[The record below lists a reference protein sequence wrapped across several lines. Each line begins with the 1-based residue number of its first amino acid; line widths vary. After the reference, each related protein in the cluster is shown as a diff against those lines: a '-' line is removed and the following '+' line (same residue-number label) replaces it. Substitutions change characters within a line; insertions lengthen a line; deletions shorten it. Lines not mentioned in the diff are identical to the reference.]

1 MIRNASHLAAT
12 SVALF
17 MLASPAFAQQAQ
29 QPSAS
34 HLAAGRDVAISSGM
48 TGAFDAMTGPL
59 LNQLQQ
65 MNVTR
70 PEIRQDLDQ
79 VVAILRPEVDQKKQ
93 EMIDS
98 TARIFATRMTEAEL
112 KEVAAFYKSPVGQKY
127 VLIQPGV
134 LDDVVRDLSIWSQ
147 RTSEFIMDRARQE
160 MSKRGHQLN

>member
-1 MIRNASHLAAT
+1 
-12 SVALF
+12 
-17 MLASPAFAQQAQ
+17 
-29 QPSAS
+29 
-34 HLAAGRDVAISSGM
+34 
-48 TGAFDAMTGPL
+48 
-59 LNQLQQ
+59 
-65 MNVTR
+65 
-70 PEIRQDLDQ
+70 
-79 VVAILRPEVDQKKQ
+79 VAILRPEVDQKKQ

-98 TARIFATRMTEAEL
+98 TARIFTTRMTEAEL

>member
-1 MIRNASHLAAT
+1 MICNASRLAAT

-29 QPSAS
+29 QPSPG
-34 HLAAGRDVAISSGM
+34 HLAAARDVAVSSGM

-70 PEIRQDLDQ
+70 PEIRQDLEQ
-79 VVAILRPEVDQKKQ
+79 VVTLIRPEVEQKKQ
-93 EMIDS
+93 EMVEA
-98 TARIFATRMTEAEL
+98 TARIFTTRMTEAEL

-127 VLIQPGV
+127 VQIQPGV
-134 LDDVVRDLSIWSQ
+134 LDDVVRDMSIWTQ
-147 RTSEFIMDRARQE
+147 RTSEFILTRAREE
-160 MSKRGHQLN
+160 MKKRGHQLN